1 MEKPV
6 SLKLASG
13 AVVVATLRT
22 VKLNSGKI
30 VADIV
35 YRNVTV
41 HASGN
46 NEPDAI
52 KSAHQKFN
60 DTWNRR

>member
-1 MEKPV
+1 MEKSV
-6 SLKLASG
+6 SMKLASG

-35 YRNVTV
+35 YHNVSV

-46 NEPDAI
+46 NESDAI

-60 DTWNRR
+60 DTWSRR